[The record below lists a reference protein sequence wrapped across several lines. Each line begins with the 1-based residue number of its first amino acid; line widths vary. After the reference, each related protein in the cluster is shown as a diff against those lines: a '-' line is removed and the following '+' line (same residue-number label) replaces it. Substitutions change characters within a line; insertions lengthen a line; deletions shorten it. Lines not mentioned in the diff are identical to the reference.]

1 MIATRAVTQLRSR
14 RHVEQGMNAL
24 SQSAGARREARG
36 LSRVVV
42 DRPPREAAAALAAA
56 WASFLAGLLVAPRE
70 VTDAASLA
78 IAGAVGAVLVVV
90 GFAAA
95 SRCRPLPRRPPPQRL
110 RLLLLALGVGGLAGV
125 GNLAANAALASLD
138 PAIRAVLLERFA
150 RLDAMTALV
159 GAPLVEEVALRLFVM
174 SGLGWVVSRFTS
186 RDGSIFTV
194 AALLSAV
201 VFALLHL
208 DRAFPVDPA
217 VARLYAGGLVL
228 KYTLAGLVQS
238 WAFWRWGL
246 PYAIVAHAAVNA
258 THRVLEPLVF

>member
-1 MIATRAVTQLRSR
+1 MPLRRRRATMRAGAAYVS
-14 RHVEQGMNAL
+14 GMNPVPEPASRL
-24 SQSAGARREARG
+24 APTG

-42 DRPPREAAAALAAA
+42 DRPGREGALALSAAWLGFLGGQLPARGQVADPAAL
-56 WASFLAGLLVAPRE
+56 LIVA
-70 VTDAASLA
+70 V
-78 IAGAVGAVLVVV
+78 VGAVMVVV

-95 SRCRPLPRRPPPQRL
+95 SRCRPLPRRSPAQRL
-110 RLLLLALGVGGLAGV
+110 RLLLLALAVGGVAGV

-138 PAIRAVLLERFA
+138 PAIRAVLVQRFA
-150 RLDAMTALV
+150 SLDAVTAIV
-159 GAPLVEEVALRLFVM
+159 RAPLVEEVALRLFVM
-174 SGLGWVVSRFTS
+174 SVIAWLVARFTASGS
-186 RDGSIFTV
+186 RVFGI

-208 DRAFPVDPA
+208 DRAFPLDPA

-246 PYAIVAHAAVNA
+246 PYAIVCHAAVNA
-258 THRVLEPLVF
+258 THCILEPVVF

>member
-1 MIATRAVTQLRSR
+1 MNPLTQP
-14 RHVEQGMNAL
+14 
-24 SQSAGARREARG
+24 AGARLEARG
-36 LSRVVV
+36 LSRLVV
-42 DRPPREAAAALAAA
+42 DRPAREAAAALAAA
-56 WASFLAGLLVAPRE
+56 WTSFLAGLLVAPGE
-70 VTDAASLA
+70 VTGAASLL

-95 SRCRPLPRRPPPQRL
+95 SRCRPLPRRSPPQRL
-110 RLLLLALGVGGLAGV
+110 RLLLLALGVGVAAGV

-150 RLDAMTALV
+150 RIDAVTAIV

-174 SGLGWVVSRFTS
+174 SAIGWVVSRFTS
-186 RDGSIFTV
+186 RGNTIFAV

-201 VFALLHL
+201 AFALLHL
-208 DRAFPVDPA
+208 DRAFPLDPA

-246 PYAIVAHAAVNA
+246 PYAIASHAAVNA
-258 THRVLEPLVF
+258 THGALEPLVF

>member
-1 MIATRAVTQLRSR
+1 
-14 RHVEQGMNAL
+14 MNPL
-24 SQSAGARREARG
+24 THTAGARSEARG
-36 LSRVVV
+36 LSRLVV
-42 DRPPREAAAALAAA
+42 DRPPREAAAALLAA
-56 WASFLAGLLVAPRE
+56 WASFLVGLLVAPGQ
-70 VTDAASLA
+70 VTGAGSLA
-78 IAGAVGAVLVVV
+78 IAGGVGALFVVV

-110 RLLLLALGVGGLAGV
+110 RLLLLALGLGGVAGV
-125 GNLAANAALASLD
+125 GNFAANAALASLD
-138 PAIRAVLLERFA
+138 PAIRIVLLERFA
-150 RLDAMTALV
+150 RLDPMTALV

-174 SGLGWVVSRFTS
+174 SGIGWVVSRFTS
-186 RDGSIFTV
+186 RGNTIFAV

-201 VFALLHL
+201 AFALLHL
-208 DRAFPVDPA
+208 DRAFPLDPA

-258 THRVLEPLVF
+258 THRVLEPLAF

>member
-1 MIATRAVTQLRSR
+1 
-14 RHVEQGMNAL
+14 MNAL
-24 SQSAGARREARG
+24 TQPAAVRQEARG
-36 LSRVVV
+36 LSRLVV

-56 WASFLAGLLVAPRE
+56 WTSFLAGLLVAPGE
-70 VTDAASLA
+70 VTDAASVL
-78 IAGAVGAVLVVV
+78 IAAAVGAVLVVV

-110 RLLLLALGVGGLAGV
+110 RLLLLALGVGALAGL
-125 GNLAANAALASLD
+125 GNLAANAGLASLD
-138 PAIRAVLLERFA
+138 PSIRAVLVERFA
-150 RLDAMTALV
+150 RIDLMTAVV

-174 SGLGWVVSRFTS
+174 SAIGWVVSRFTS
-186 RDGSIFTV
+186 RGNIIFAV

-201 VFALLHL
+201 AFALLHL
-208 DRAFPVDPA
+208 DRAFPLDPG

-246 PYAIVAHAAVNA
+246 PYAIASHAAVNA
-258 THRVLEPLVF
+258 AHAALEPLVF

>member
-1 MIATRAVTQLRSR
+1 MTQPA
-14 RHVEQGMNAL
+14 E
-24 SQSAGARREARG
+24 AGLASRG
-36 LSRVVV
+36 LSRLVV
-42 DRPPREAAAALAAA
+42 DRPPGEAAAGLAAA
-56 WASFLAGLLVAPRE
+56 WTSFVAGLLVAPGE
-70 VTDAASLA
+70 VIDAASLL
-78 IAGAVGAVLVVV
+78 IAGAVGAVLVFV

-95 SRCRPLPRRPPPQRL
+95 SRCRPLPSHPPPQRL
-110 RLLLLALGVGGLAGV
+110 RLLLLALAVGGVAGV

-150 RLDAMTALV
+150 RLDPMTAIV

-174 SGLGWVVSRFTS
+174 SAIGWVVSRFTS
-186 RDGSIFTV
+186 RGNTVFAV
-194 AALLSAV
+194 AALVSAIA
-201 VFALLHL
+201 FALLHL
-208 DRAFPVDPA
+208 DRAFPLDPA

-258 THRVLEPLVF
+258 THGALEPLVF